1 MINIRYLDIR
11 TRTIVGLAGQ
21 LGWPGNVCGT
31 ENLCQ
36 PLSLSLT
43 TGQLLAVTRRDS
55 SPVQSSPVQ
64 WSWSWSWSWGKSLS
78 LIPS

>member
-11 TRTIVGLAGQ
+11 TGTIVGLAGQ

-55 SPVQSSPVQ
+55 STVQSS
-64 WSWSWSWSWGKSLS
+64 GAGAGGNLS
-78 LIPS
+78 V

>member
-11 TRTIVGLAGQ
+11 TGTVVGLAGQ

-55 SPVQSSPVQ
+55 SLELGEISQFNSIIIFTS
-64 WSWSWSWSWGKSLS
+64 
-78 LIPS
+78 

>member
-11 TRTIVGLAGQ
+11 TGTIVGLAGQ

-36 PLSLSLT
+36 PLSLSHYGT
-43 TGQLLAVTRRDS
+43 VVGSNQAGQQPGA
-55 SPVQSSPVQ
+55 
-64 WSWSWSWSWGKSLS
+64 GGNLS
-78 LIPS
+78 V